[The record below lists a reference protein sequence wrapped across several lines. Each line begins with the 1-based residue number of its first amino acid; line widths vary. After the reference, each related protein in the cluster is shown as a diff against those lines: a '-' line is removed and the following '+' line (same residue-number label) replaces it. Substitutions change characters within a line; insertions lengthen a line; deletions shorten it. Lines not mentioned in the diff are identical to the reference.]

1 MSIFVCVR
9 VFVCARTSDV
19 HGLRHGATGLEGRAH
34 FRPQAM
40 LQAEGRAGGP
50 LCLGFVG
57 QVAFQC
63 GNTLSLLSSSP
74 SVSVGWWQG
83 VMAGSPENSFFSD
96 AEENFKSKM
105 PGNVSMLGGDAGH
118 CPFPPHQLA
127 FPHLPYPPSCSSL
140 SCLEELGTC

>member
-1 MSIFVCVR
+1 MYVYVYLCVHAP
-9 VFVCARTSDV
+9 VMCTASDMGQQDWKVEPTSDPRLCSKLRG
-19 HGLRHGATGLEGRAH
+19 GLGDLSAWASLARLPFSVETLCPCCPA
-34 FRPQAM
+34 
-40 LQAEGRAGGP
+40 P
-50 LCLGFVG
+50 LP
-57 QVAFQC
+57 
-63 GNTLSLLSSSP
+63 SL
-74 SVSVGWWQG
+74 VGWWQG